1 MYKIRIRLV
10 SKNIIPFDDLDFL
23 TFYQL
28 CIDAFCREWCRCVQ
42 VSICFNKWCTE
53 ILKKMYRSLR
63 PLYVALVD
71 PDSTE
76 NLRQLREKLSQNIT
90 EVINEI
96 GPKVFSD
103 FDPDNVFRNDST
115 SQESVSELAEGGRT
129 FSQIAGEFL
138 TGTAKVLLDDSK
150 IFNWTKQDEESD
162 PDELLYFLDKSGTAN
177 NSAATSDAESAL
189 SISPAK
195 KRNRSKLRE

>member
-1 MYKIRIRLV
+1 MQIFM
-10 SKNIIPFDDLDFL
+10 SNTKNGPI
-23 TFYQL
+23 
-28 CIDAFCREWCRCVQ
+28 
-42 VSICFNKWCTE
+42 
-53 ILKKMYRSLR
+53 RSLR

-76 NLRQLREKLSQNIT
+76 NLRRLREKLSQNIT

-96 GPKVFSD
+96 GPQVFSD
-103 FDPDNVFRNDST
+103 FDSNNVFRTDST

-150 IFNWTKQDEESD
+150 IFNWTRQDEESD
-162 PDELLYFLDKSGTAN
+162 SDEVLYFLDKSGTAN
-177 NSAATSDAESAL
+177 NSAVTSDAESGVP
-189 SISPAK
+189 ISPIK
-195 KRNRSKLRE
+195 KREQSKLRE